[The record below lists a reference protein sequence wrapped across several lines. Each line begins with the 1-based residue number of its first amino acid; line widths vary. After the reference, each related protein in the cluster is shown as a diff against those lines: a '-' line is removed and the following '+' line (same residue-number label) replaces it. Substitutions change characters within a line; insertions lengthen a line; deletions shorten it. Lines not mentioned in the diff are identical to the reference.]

1 MGQRERLLAAVM
13 SGVER
18 AGDRRDL
25 SHALDPA
32 ALTAARDL
40 SAFAAEGDLEA
51 AHALAWLH
59 YLRSQA
65 LPRAR
70 AEREWTEAV
79 RLFGQCFV
87 VAEETVPES
96 LRPAVAERA
105 VPDLMDL
112 LTRSFTTTDPA
123 LLDTTVDL
131 ARRIERRLPEGH
143 PRHAHTL
150 SLLCAALD
158 TRFAHGGDLTDA
170 DEAVRAGRAA
180 VRATPDG
187 RPQRAGYLSNLCAA
201 LLNRSK
207 RTGDL
212 GDMDE
217 AVATGRAAARG
228 GGADDSERARHLT
241 NLGAALRARF
251 QRTGE
256 PGDIDEAVEAS
267 RAAALA
273 AGADDPRR
281 GLFLTNLAVA
291 LQSRFQHT
299 GTLTDVH
306 EAVEASRAAVRTG
319 ARSAGFLS
327 NLCVVLLDRFNRT
340 GMLADVDEAVEAG
353 RAAVRAA
360 PDGHPDQVV
369 SLTGLSSALRFR
381 FQGTGMLADVD
392 EAVEAGRAAVRAT
405 PDQHPERAARLAGL
419 GACLRMRFE
428 RTGAPG
434 DLRDVDEAV
443 EAGRA
448 VLRIVPDGHPRRAAY
463 LAEFAAASQLRFERG
478 GDPRDLD
485 EAVEASRAASGLTPD
500 GHPRSMHLVSLCIAL
515 RRRFERG
522 GDPRDLDEA
531 VEAGRA
537 ARRMMPADHPHR
549 AGALMNL
556 ASVLRLRF
564 ERTRAAADSTEERSV
579 WEGAAESAAAPPWIR
594 IRAARG
600 AARLA
605 ASSDPGRAAAFLER
619 AVLTLPQVAPR
630 RLRRGD
636 QQHALGTDAVDLA
649 ADAAALAL
657 AAPGGT
663 ASERAAR
670 ALRLVEAGRAVLLSQ
685 ALDTRDDLSEL
696 HVRHPELA
704 SRFVDLRDL
713 LDREQSAAEEA
724 AAGAGQERHRVAA
737 ELEELMDRI
746 RTLEGFTGF
755 GLPPTLDALLSEAAH
770 GPVVT
775 YNISRYR
782 SDALLLTGEGI
793 TSCPLPLLT
802 EKALYTQLETFHQA
816 LGEVTAPDGD
826 RIAAQ
831 RSLRGV
837 LEWLWE
843 AAAEPV
849 LSALAAT
856 PDMAARARPGEL
868 PRVWWAPGGLLGL
881 LPLHAAGF
889 HTDQGDAA
897 PRRTVLDRVISSYTP
912 TVRALRHARR
922 SRLRSSPAD
931 EPRSLIIA
939 MPNTPGLSPLAHAAE
954 EARRIHPLLPRPVH
968 LTAPGPT
975 ADGAPPPP
983 SRDTPTTDT
992 VLACLPQ
999 YAVAHFA
1006 CHAESDHTDPG
1017 QSRLLLNDH
1026 ATTPLTVAALA
1037 RMNLTHAQLAYLS
1050 ACSTADPGS
1059 FDLLD
1064 EAIHLTSAFQLAG
1077 FPHVIGT
1084 LWPVSDRLAADI
1096 AESFYTHL
1104 TSMHPTP
1111 DPPGGTLTPA
1121 RSATALHHTIR
1132 AIRDRYPATPSLWAG
1147 HLHAGA

>member
-40 SAFAAEGDLEA
+40 AAFAAEGDLEA

-70 AEREWTEAV
+70 AEREWKEAV

-158 TRFAHGGDLTDA
+158 TRFARGGDLTDA

-207 RTGDL
+207 RTGDVR
-212 GDMDE
+212 DMDE
-217 AVATGRAAARG
+217 AVAAGRAAARG
-228 GGADDSERARHLT
+228 GGEDDSERARYLT

-251 QRTGE
+251 QRAGE

-267 RAAALA
+267 RAAASA
-273 AGADDPRR
+273 ARADDPRR

-291 LQSRFQHT
+291 LQSRFQRT

-319 ARSAGFLS
+319 PRSAGFLS
-327 NLCVVLLDRFNRT
+327 NLCLVLLDRFNRT

-360 PDGHPDQVV
+360 PDGHPDQAV

-405 PDQHPERAARLAGL
+405 PDRHPERAARLAGL

-428 RTGAPG
+428 RTGDPG
-434 DLRDVDEAV
+434 DVHEAV

-448 VLRIVPDGHPRRAAY
+448 VLRIVPDGHPQRAAY
-463 LAEFAAASQLRFERG
+463 LAEFAVASQLRFERG
-478 GDPRDLD
+478 GALGDLD
-485 EAVEASRAASGLTPD
+485 EAVEASRAAGRLTPD
-500 GHPRSMHLVSLCIAL
+500 GHPRTMHLVSLCIAL
-515 RRRFERG
+515 RTRFERG

-537 ARRMMPADHPHR
+537 ARRVMPADHPQR

-556 ASVLRLRF
+556 ASALRLRF
-564 ERTRAAADSTEERSV
+564 ERTGAAADSAEERSV

-594 IRAARG
+594 LRAARG

-657 AAPGGT
+657 TAPGGT
-663 ASERAAR
+663 ASQRAAR

-704 SRFVDLRDL
+704 SRFVVLRDL
-713 LDREQSAAEEA
+713 LDREQTAAEEA
-724 AAGAGQERHRVAA
+724 AAGAGHERHRLAA

-856 PDMAARARPGEL
+856 SDMAARARPGEL

-897 PRRTVLDRVISSYTP
+897 RRRTVLDRVISSYTP

-922 SRLRSSPAD
+922 SRLLPSPAD

-983 SRDTPTTDT
+983 SRGTPTTDT

-1006 CHAESDHTDPG
+1006 CHAESDHTDPA

-1037 RMNLTHAQLAYLS
+1037 RMDLTHAQLAYLS

-1104 TSMHPTP
+1104 TNTHLTP